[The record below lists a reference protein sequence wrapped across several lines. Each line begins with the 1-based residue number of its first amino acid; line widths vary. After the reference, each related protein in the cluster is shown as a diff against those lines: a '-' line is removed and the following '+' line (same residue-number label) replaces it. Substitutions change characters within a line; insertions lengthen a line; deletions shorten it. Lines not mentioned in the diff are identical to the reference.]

1 MAISYL
7 SNIDLS
13 NNQLKDF
20 KVDNVTSDPTGLA
33 GEGQM
38 IYRTDTNQMK
48 YHTGSNNW
56 VVFGTGSGSGTVTS
70 VAATHAGNA
79 FTAAIG
85 GNATINPSVD
95 ITLDGDSTQY
105 INGAGDLVLIST
117 LPQGDV
123 TAVQAS
129 TDDELLGIEV
139 SNSTGPIPQVGLG
152 VDGLTALGS
161 TPDAAD
167 TLVIYDDAAGKNK
180 KVSVSNLIAAAPQG
194 DITNIN
200 TTSPIGGGGSSGS
213 VTITHDAQSQTNTT
227 PSTTLTSGGT
237 FTALSAN
244 VGVNGTGHV
253 TGQTLTTFTMPTI
266 PAAYTGWKLDG
277 DTSGSVISI
286 TSGDTVD
293 FIGSTGI
300 DCLAASGAKLTITN
314 TSPFD
319 SLTLAASTG
328 SNSTIANSGTITIA
342 AGTAITTTNDGSGTV
357 TVAYTGGTGSMN
369 NWTLAGDT
377 GSSTIGNGDTATVAG
392 SVGID
397 TAESGGTVTVN
408 LALSELST
416 VTAIDPTADFL
427 VGVDGNANEKIL
439 YQNVHLNQ
447 WGAAEADVAFGSNKL
462 TGVADGSASTDGV
475 NLGQVQALVAGSG
488 LFEGGYNANTGLTT
502 DQSPNGAINGASNI
516 ATGLG
521 DFYAVTT
528 AGTQLGVALEVGDLI
543 FANVAIA
550 ANSSPAN
557 SDFTIVQSGQSI
569 AGVGATD
576 GAATKG
582 IAGFDSAVF
591 TATGNGWIQL
601 IDQSITEQSYGAAS
615 KSLTINFDKYGIA
628 QSVSENTI
636 SITASQ
642 VSDFCT
648 AVDTCVSDHGLT
660 ATIGNGSATTYTIDV
675 SSLNTQDLIVQCM
688 RNSAPFDTMFMD
700 VERTSAS
707 VLTIKTTVAL
717 TTNEVKVLVYKL
729 P

>member
-48 YHTGSNNW
+48 YHTGSDNW

-70 VAATHAGNA
+70 VSATHAGNA

-85 GNATINPSVD
+85 GTATINPSVD

-152 VDGLTALGS
+152 VDGLTALGA
-161 TPDAAD
+161 TADVAD
-167 TLVIYDDAAGKNK
+167 TLVIYDNNVGKNK
-180 KVSVSNLIAAAPQG
+180 KVTVANLVAAAPQG
-194 DITNIN
+194 DITAVN
-200 TTSPIGGGGSSGS
+200 TTSPIGGGGTSGS
-213 VTITHDAQSQTNTT
+213 VTITHDAQSQSNTT

-244 VGVNGTGHV
+244 VSVNSTGHV
-253 TGQTLTTFTMPTI
+253 TGQALTTFTMPTI

-286 TSGDTVD
+286 TNGATVD

-300 DCLAASGAKLTITN
+300 DCVAASGAKLTITN

-319 SLTLAASTG
+319 SLTLAGSSG
-328 SNSTIANSGTITIA
+328 SNSTITNTGTITIT
-342 AGTAITTTNDGSGTV
+342 AGTAISTTGDGSGGV
-357 TVAYTGGTGSMN
+357 TIAYTGGTGSMN

-377 GSSTIGNGDTATVAG
+377 GDTTISNGDTATIAG

-397 TAESGGTVTVN
+397 TAESGGTVTVSLD
-408 LALSELST
+408 LAELTT

-427 VGVDGNANEKIL
+427 VGVDGTANEKIL

-447 WGAAEADVAFGSNKL
+447 WGDAEADVAFGSNKL
-462 TGVADGSASTDGV
+462 TGVADGTASTDGV

-601 IDQSITEQSYGAAS
+601 IDQSITEQSYGGAS

-642 VSDFCT
+642 VSDFCN

-688 RNSAPFDTMFMD
+688 RNSSPFDTMFMD

-707 VLTIKTTVAL
+707 VLTIKTAAAL